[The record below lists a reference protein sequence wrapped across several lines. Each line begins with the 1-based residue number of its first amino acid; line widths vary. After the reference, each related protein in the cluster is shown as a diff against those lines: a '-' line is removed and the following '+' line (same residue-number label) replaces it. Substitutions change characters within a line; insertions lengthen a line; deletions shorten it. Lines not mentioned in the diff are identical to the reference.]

1 MAQLGADVDQLDD
14 LSQRFKTAAQQLNEI
29 MNQIGGKVDGAWWQ
43 GGDADK
49 FRAEW
54 QGTFRTQLQN
64 VCTAFEQTGTQ
75 VKTQSDQQRQASA

>member
-14 LSQRFKTAAQQLNEI
+14 LSTAFKNAAAQLGDI

-49 FRAEW
+49 FRADW
-54 QGTFRTQLQN
+54 QGSFRTQLQN
-64 VCTAFEQTGTQ
+64 VCTAFEDTGTH
-75 VKTQSDQQRQASA
+75 VKTQADQQRQASA